1 MMAGTA
7 PDTNDSM
14 AMAHRFFAAD
24 CFNKAWELIDKT
36 DRTADEDET
45 MLLLSMAS
53 AWHWTQRPD
62 CTDQNMSAAY
72 WQIAHIY
79 GLRKQADNARRY
91 GELALA
97 KAQTKGV
104 PPFFLAYAYEALAR
118 AEMVA
123 GNKEQMQAHLAK
135 ARRVAK
141 RLTDAE
147 AQKMLLGDLDKIAP

>member
-1 MMAGTA
+1 M
-7 PDTNDSM
+7 PDESNPGM
-14 AMAHRFFAAD
+14 EAAHRFFAAD

-36 DRTADEDET
+36 DRTAEDNER

-79 GLRKQADNARRY
+79 GLLQQADNARRFA
-91 GELALA
+91 ELALA
-97 KAQTKGV
+97 KAKAKGV
-104 PPFFLAYAYEALAR
+104 SPFFLAYAYEALAR

-123 GNKEQMQAHLAK
+123 GDRDKMRAYLDK
-135 ARRVAK
+135 ARRAAK

-147 AQKMLLGDLDKIAP
+147 AQKMLLADLEKIG